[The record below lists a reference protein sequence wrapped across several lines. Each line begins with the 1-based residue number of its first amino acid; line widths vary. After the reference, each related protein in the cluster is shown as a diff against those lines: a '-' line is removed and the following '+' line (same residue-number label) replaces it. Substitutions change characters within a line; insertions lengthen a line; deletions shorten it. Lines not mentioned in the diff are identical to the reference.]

1 MAESGLTLMDA
12 RGTTP
17 SVQRW
22 PPEMFRYDM
31 REAEARDRIQR
42 MDVGGRARALFWG
55 PYQTIGP
62 GLWRATARIAVDRW
76 ACRHQYRLEWGAT
89 ADYSMFAFS
98 PRKAGIFEV
107 SAERLWC
114 KPEPAELRIVLA
126 ESSLGGCFELL
137 DVTLDLVE
145 GCTTPAQGV

>member
-1 MAESGLTLMDA
+1 MLADDHRT
-12 RGTTP
+12 RP
-17 SVQRW
+17 SIQRW
-22 PPEMFRYDM
+22 PPDMFRYDM

-55 PYQTIGP
+55 PYRTLGP
-62 GLWRATARIAVDRW
+62 GLWQATARIAVDRW

-89 ADYSMFAFS
+89 ADYSTFVFS
-98 PRKAGIFEV
+98 PQKAGIFEV

-126 ESSLGGCFELL
+126 ESSLGGSFELL
-137 DVTLDLVE
+137 DVTLDQVE
-145 GCTTPAQGV
+145 GFVASAESA